1 MLQRVSG
8 MHKIEGIALAQNGQL
23 YAVTDA
29 DDPALPASLLLFRD
43 GISENY
49 FSRCCVFTA

>member
-1 MLQRVSG
+1 MVLQRVSG

-29 DDPALPASLLLFRD
+29 DDPALPASLLLLQ
-43 GISENY
+43 GWY
-49 FSRCCVFTA
+49 